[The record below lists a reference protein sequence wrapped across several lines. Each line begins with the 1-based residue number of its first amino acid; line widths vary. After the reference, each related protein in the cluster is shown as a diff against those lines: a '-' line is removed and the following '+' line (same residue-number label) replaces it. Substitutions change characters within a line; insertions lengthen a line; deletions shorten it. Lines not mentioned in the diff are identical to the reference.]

1 MKRRTQQ
8 DAVLEYLKTY
18 GKITS
23 NDAIYEL
30 HITRLADVIYKLRRK
45 GYEIESVTEM
55 VDTDYGRTEISIYR
69 MLR

>member
-1 MKRRTQQ
+1 MKRTQQ
-8 DAVLEYLKTY
+8 DVVLEYLKKY

-23 NDAIYEL
+23 NDAFYDL

-45 GYEIESVTEM
+45 GYEIESITEM
-55 VDTDYGRTEISIYR
+55 VNTDYGRTEIAVYR